1 MQVARVARTGR
12 RAMICFAVV
21 LCASLVSL
29 DAMAQPPAAA
39 ARKSA
44 QAPKIGV
51 VDLTRLVNESPQAQQ
66 AKDNM
71 ARRFA
76 ERKNALEQA
85 ADALDQQMDK
95 LKQNSDSMSDAGR
108 DALSANIRDAQ
119 RKLTLKQSQ
128 YNDDVS
134 DAEDK
139 ELKHLRSDLRS
150 VIDAYA
156 KAHGYD
162 VILGNSVL
170 YARPGVDVTDQIL
183 ARLNK

>member
-1 MQVARVARTGR
+1 MV
-12 RAMICFAVV
+12 CFAVA
-21 LCASLVSL
+21 LCVSLVSL
-29 DAMAQPPAAA
+29 EAVAEPSAAA

-44 QAPKIGV
+44 QEPKIGV

-85 ADALDQQMDK
+85 SDALERQMDK
-95 LKQNSDSMSDAGR
+95 LKQNSDARR

-156 KAHGYD
+156 QAHGYD

-170 YARPGVDVTDQIL
+170 YARPGIDVTDQIL